1 MNTRCCMPAWALLVL
16 LVVALL
22 LGRVARY
29 LILHAVKLLG
39 RQPALHWLNDL
50 RHNKVFH
57 RLAQMTPSLVIQFG
71 LHLVPDLSKT
81 ATLFIGNVA
90 LAFTILFLVLAISA
104 LLNALLDIYART
116 EHART
121 RSIKGYVQLA
131 KMVLFV
137 FGAIIIVATLIDRS
151 PLLLLSG
158 LGAMSAVILLVYKD
172 TLLSFVASVQL
183 TSNDMLRVGDWIEM
197 PQVGADGD
205 VVDITL
211 HTVKV
216 QNFDKTI
223 VSIPTWRLMSESFK
237 NWRGMQAS
245 GGRRIKRSLF
255 IDASGVRFLRD
266 DEEVR
271 MTQVHLLTDYISRK
285 QAELK
290 AWNEAQGQSA
300 QLSANRRRMTNLG
313 TFRAYALAYLKSH
326 PDIQPNMTCMVRQMQ
341 TTAQGVPLEIY
352 LLHPHHGM
360 VGLRADSRGYL
371 RLPAGGAAGI
381 RLEPVSTAERHG
393 PAQRAVRN
401 DAEHH
406 DRPSAGALTR
416 QTARGSRAPRRSN
429 HHTPL
434 RPIRPCVTGQANSVN
449 NRGTCLVAAR
459 GKIKPPPQLRK
470 LYLYV

>member
-1 MNTRCCMPAWALLVL
+1 MDFKQLWLNAQDLWGALEQHPFLQSGLALMLLLVIA
-16 LVVALL
+16 LV

-29 LILHAVKLLG
+29 LILHASRMLG
-39 RQPALHWLNDL
+39 RQPALHWINDF
-50 RHNKVFH
+50 RHNKVFQ

-71 LHLVPDLSKT
+71 LHLVPELSKT
-81 ATLFIGNVA
+81 AMTFLGNVA
-90 LAFTILFLVLAISA
+90 LSFTILFLLLSVSA

-131 KMVLFV
+131 KMVLYV

-223 VSIPTWRLMSESFK
+223 VSIPTWRLMSESFR
-237 NWRGMQAS
+237 NWRGMQQS

-255 IDASGVRFLRD
+255 IDASGVRFIRD
-266 DEEVR
+266 DEEEKLS
-271 MTQVHLLTDYISRK
+271 QVHLLTGYMGRK
-285 QAELK
+285 KAELK
-290 AWNEAQGQSA
+290 AWNEAQGNVA
-300 QLSANRRRMTNLG
+300 AMSANRRRMTNIG

-326 PDIQPNMTCMVRQMQ
+326 PEVQPNMTCMVRQMQ
-341 TTAQGVPLEIY
+341 TTAQGIPLEIY
-352 LLHPHHGM
+352 CFTTTTVWADYERIQGDIFDYLLAVLPEF
-360 VGLRADSRGYL
+360 GLSLYQQPSGGDL
-371 RLPAGGAAGI
+371 RTGLLPAVLGSASI
-381 RLEPVSTAERHG
+381 PEPQKH
-393 PAQRAVRN
+393 
-401 DAEHH
+401 
-406 DRPSAGALTR
+406 L
-416 QTARGSRAPRRSN
+416 
-429 HHTPL
+429 L
-434 RPIRPCVTGQANSVN
+434 
-449 NRGTCLVAAR
+449 
-459 GKIKPPPQLRK
+459 
-470 LYLYV
+470 

>member
-1 MNTRCCMPAWALLVL
+1 MDMKQLWLNAQDLWGALDRHPLLHTGLGLVFL

-29 LILHAVKLLG
+29 LILHATKLLG
-39 RQPALHWLNDL
+39 RQPAMHWLNDL
-50 RHNKVFH
+50 HQNKVFH

-71 LHLVPDLSKT
+71 LYLVPELSKT
-81 ATLFIGNVA
+81 ALLFLGNAA
-90 LAFTILFLVLAISA
+90 LAVTLLFLVLALSA

-131 KMVLFV
+131 KMGLFV
-137 FGAIIIVATLIDRS
+137 LGAIVIVATLIDRS

-223 VSIPTWRLMSESFK
+223 VSIPTWRLMSESFR
-237 NWRGMQAS
+237 NWRGMQQS

-255 IDASGVRFLRD
+255 IDASGVRFLH
-266 DEEVR
+266 DEEEQRLSQVR
-271 MTQVHLLTDYISRK
+271 LLTDYIGRK

-290 AWNEAQGQSA
+290 SWNEAQGNVA
-300 QLSANRRRMTNLG
+300 AMSANRRRMTNLG

-326 PDIQPNMTCMVRQMQ
+326 PEIQANMTCMVRQMQ

-352 LLHPHHGM
+352 CFTRTTAWADYERIQGDIFDYLLAVLPEFGLSLYQQPSGGDLRSGM
-360 VGLRADSRGYL
+360 
-371 RLPAGGAAGI
+371 LPALLGASHV
-381 RLEPVSTAERHG
+381 PG
-393 PAQRAVRN
+393 PEHRA
-401 DAEHH
+401 
-406 DRPSAGALTR
+406 L
-416 QTARGSRAPRRSN
+416 
-429 HHTPL
+429 
-434 RPIRPCVTGQANSVN
+434 
-449 NRGTCLVAAR
+449 
-459 GKIKPPPQLRK
+459 
-470 LYLYV
+470 

>member
-1 MNTRCCMPAWALLVL
+1 MDFKQLWLNTQDLWGALDQHPLLHAGIGLALL
-16 LVVALL
+16 LVIALV

-29 LILHAVKLLG
+29 LVLHAVRLLG
-39 RQPALHWLNDL
+39 RQPSLHWLNDL

-71 LHLVPDLSKT
+71 LHLVPELSKT
-81 ATLFIGNVA
+81 SLLFLGNLA
-90 LAFTILFLVLAISA
+90 MAFTILFQLLALSA

-131 KMVLFV
+131 KMVLYV
-137 FGAIIIVATLIDRS
+137 FGAIIIVATRIDRS
-151 PLLLLSG
+151 PQLLLSG

-237 NWRGMQAS
+237 NWRGMQQS
-245 GGRRIKRSLF
+245 GGRRIKRSLY
-255 IDASGVRFLRD
+255 IDASGVRFLH
-266 DEEVR
+266 DEEEQRLSKVR
-271 MTQVHLLTDYISRK
+271 LLTDYIGRK

-290 AWNEAQGQSA
+290 SWNEAQGNVA
-300 QLSANRRRMTNLG
+300 ALSANRRRMTNIG

-326 PDIQPNMTCMVRQMQ
+326 PEIQPNMTCMVRQMQ
-341 TTAQGVPLEIY
+341 TTAQGIPLEIY
-352 LLHPHHGM
+352 CFTRTTAWVDYERIQGDIFDYLLAVMPEFGLNLYQQPS
-360 VGLRADSRGYL
+360 GTDLRAGL
-371 RLPAGGAAGI
+371 LPAI
-381 RLEPVSTAERHG
+381 
-393 PAQRAVRN
+393 
-401 DAEHH
+401 
-406 DRPSAGALTR
+406 AGA
-416 QTARGSRAPRRSN
+416 S
-429 HHTPL
+429 H
-434 RPIRPCVTGQANSVN
+434 V
-449 NRGTCLVAAR
+449 
-459 GKIKPPPQLRK
+459 PQPEKHAL
-470 LYLYV
+470 

>member
-1 MNTRCCMPAWALLVL
+1 MDFKQLWLNIQDLWGALDQHPFLLSGLALALLL
-16 LVVALL
+16 IVALV

-29 LILHAVKLLG
+29 LVLHATKLLG
-39 RQPALHWLNDL
+39 RQPALHWINDL

-71 LHLVPDLSKT
+71 LHLVPELSK
-81 ATLFIGNVA
+81 ASLVFLGNVA
-90 LAFTILFLVLAISA
+90 MAFTILFQVLALGA

-131 KMVLFV
+131 KMVLYV

-237 NWRGMQAS
+237 NWRGMQQS

-255 IDASGVRFLRD
+255 IDASGVRFLHD
-266 DEEVR
+266 DEELRLSKVR
-271 MTQVHLLTDYISRK
+271 LLTDYISRK

-290 AWNEAQGQSA
+290 SWNEAQGNVA
-300 QLSANRRRMTNLG
+300 AMSANRRRMTNIG

-326 PDIQPNMTCMVRQMQ
+326 AEIQPNMTCMVRQMQ
-341 TTAQGVPLEIY
+341 TTAQGIPLEIY
-352 LLHPHHGM
+352 CFTRTTAWADYERIQGDIFDYLLAVMPEFGLSLYQQPS
-360 VGLRADSRGYL
+360 GNDLRAGL
-371 RLPAGGAAGI
+371 LPAVLGASAI
-381 RLEPVSTAERHG
+381 PEVEK
-393 PAQRAVRN
+393 RA
-401 DAEHH
+401 
-406 DRPSAGALTR
+406 
-416 QTARGSRAPRRSN
+416 
-429 HHTPL
+429 
-434 RPIRPCVTGQANSVN
+434 I
-449 NRGTCLVAAR
+449 
-459 GKIKPPPQLRK
+459 
-470 LYLYV
+470 

>member
-1 MNTRCCMPAWALLVL
+1 MDIQLFWQNALDLWGTLDQHPRLLASIGLSVL
-16 LVVALL
+16 LVTALV
-22 LGRVARY
+22 LGRVARFM
-29 LILHAVKLLG
+29 ILHAVKLLG

-50 RHNKVFH
+50 LQNKVFQ
-57 RLAQMTPSLVIQFG
+57 RLAQMTPSLVVQFG
-71 LHLVPDLSKT
+71 LKLVPELS
-81 ATLFIGNVA
+81 ATSQHFLGNVA
-90 LAFTILFLVLAISA
+90 LAFTILFVVLSISA
-104 LLNALLDIYART
+104 LLDALLDIYART
-116 EHART
+116 EYART

-237 NWRGMQAS
+237 NWRGMQQA

-255 IDASGVRFLRD
+255 IDAGGVRFLQPH
-266 DEEVR
+266 EEQR
-271 MTQVHLLTDYISRK
+271 LADIRLLSDYIAHKRH
-285 QAELK
+285 ELHS
-290 AWNEAQGQSA
+290 WNEAQGPVA
-300 QLSANRRRMTNLG
+300 ELSANRRRLTNIG
-313 TFRAYALAYLKSH
+313 TFRAFALAYLKSH

-352 LLHPHHGM
+352 CFTRTTAWADYERIQGDIFDYLLAVLPEFGLSLYQQPS
-360 VGLRADSRGYL
+360 GNDLRAGL
-371 RLPAGGAAGI
+371 LPSSLAG
-381 RLEPVSTAERHG
+381 E
-393 PAQRAVRN
+393 QRSLNA
-401 DAEHH
+401 DA
-406 DRPSAGALTR
+406 T
-416 QTARGSRAPRRSN
+416 
-429 HHTPL
+429 
-434 RPIRPCVTGQANSVN
+434 
-449 NRGTCLVAAR
+449 
-459 GKIKPPPQLRK
+459 KP
-470 LYLYV
+470 

>member
-1 MNTRCCMPAWALLVL
+1 MEIKQLWLNAQELWSALENHPRVYCALALLVL
-16 LVVALL
+16 LSIALV

-29 LILHAVKLLG
+29 LILHGVKLLG
-39 RQPALHWLNDL
+39 RQPAMFWLNDFL
-50 RHNKVFH
+50 ENKVFH
-57 RLAQMTPSLVIQFG
+57 RLAQVVPSLVIQFG
-71 LHLVPDLSKT
+71 LNLIPELNK
-81 ATLFIGNVA
+81 ATLNFLGNVA
-90 LAFTILFLVLAISA
+90 LAFTFLFLLLAVSA

-121 RSIKGYVQLA
+121 RSIKGYVQLT
-131 KMVLFV
+131 KMVLYI
-137 FGAIIIVATLIDRS
+137 FGSIIIVATLIDRS

-266 DEEVR
+266 EEEFKLS
-271 MTQVHLLTDYISRK
+271 QVHLLTDYMTRK
-285 QAELK
+285 QAELR
-290 AWNEAQGQSA
+290 AWNEAQGNVA
-300 QLSANRRRMTNLG
+300 AMSANRRRMTNIG

-326 PDIQPNMTCMVRQMQ
+326 ADIQPNMTCMVRQMQ
-341 TTAQGVPLEIY
+341 TTAQGIPLEIY
-352 LLHPHHGM
+352 CFTRTTAWADYERIQGDIFDYLLAVLPEF
-360 VGLRADSRGYL
+360 GLSLYQQPSGTDL
-371 RLPAGGAAGI
+371 RSGLLPAVLGASHI
-381 RLEPVSTAERHG
+381 PEQEKRLM
-393 PAQRAVRN
+393 
-401 DAEHH
+401 
-406 DRPSAGALTR
+406 
-416 QTARGSRAPRRSN
+416 
-429 HHTPL
+429 
-434 RPIRPCVTGQANSVN
+434 
-449 NRGTCLVAAR
+449 
-459 GKIKPPPQLRK
+459 
-470 LYLYV
+470 

>member
-1 MNTRCCMPAWALLVL
+1 MDIKQLWLNLQDLWGALDQHPLLHSSLALVL
-16 LVVALL
+16 LLAIALV

-29 LILHAVKLLG
+29 LILHGAKLLG
-39 RQPALHWLNDL
+39 RQPALHWVNDL
-50 RHNKVFH
+50 RQNKVFH
-57 RLAQMTPSLVIQFG
+57 RLAQMTPSLIIQFG
-71 LHLVPDLSKT
+71 LHLVPELSKT
-81 ATLFIGNVA
+81 SMIFLGNVA
-90 LAFTILFLVLAISA
+90 LAFTILFMVLSLSA
-104 LLNALLDIYART
+104 LLSALLDVYART

-121 RSIKGYVQLA
+121 RSIKGYVQLT
-131 KMVLFV
+131 KMVLYV

-237 NWRGMQAS
+237 NWRGMQQS

-255 IDASGVRFLRD
+255 IDASGVRFLH
-266 DEEVR
+266 DEEEQR
-271 MTQVHLLTDYISRK
+271 LTQVRLLTDYISRK

-290 AWNEAQGQSA
+290 AWNEAQGNVA
-300 QLSANRRRMTNLG
+300 AMSANRRRMTNLG

-326 PDIQPNMTCMVRQMQ
+326 AEIQPNMTCMVRQLQ
-341 TTAQGVPLEIY
+341 TTAQGIPLEIY
-352 LLHPHHGM
+352 CFTRTTVWADYERIQGDIFDYLLAVMPEF
-360 VGLRADSRGYL
+360 GLNLYQQPSGTDL
-371 RLPAGGAAGI
+371 RSGLLPAVLGASH
-381 RLEPVSTAERHG
+381 LPEP
-393 PAQRAVRN
+393 QK
-401 DAEHH
+401 
-406 DRPSAGALTR
+406 
-416 QTARGSRAPRRSN
+416 Q
-429 HHTPL
+429 
-434 RPIRPCVTGQANSVN
+434 
-449 NRGTCLVAAR
+449 LV
-459 GKIKPPPQLRK
+459 
-470 LYLYV
+470 

>member
-1 MNTRCCMPAWALLVL
+1 MDIKQLWLNVQDLWGALDEHPLLHASLGFLVL

-71 LHLVPDLSKT
+71 LYLVPDLSKT
-81 ATLFIGNVA
+81 AILFIGNVA
-90 LAFTILFLVLAISA
+90 LALTILFLVLAMSA

-183 TSNDMLRVGDWIEM
+183 TSNDMLRVGDWI
-197 PQVGADGD
+197 
-205 VVDITL
+205 
-211 HTVKV
+211 
-216 QNFDKTI
+216 DKTI

-271 MTQVHLLTDYISRK
+271 MTQVHLLTDYIGRK

-290 AWNEAQGQSA
+290 AWNEAQGHSA

-341 TTAQGVPLEIY
+341 TTAEGVPLEIY
-352 LLHPHHGM
+352 CFTRTTVWADYERIQGDIFDYLLAVLPEF
-360 VGLRADSRGYL
+360 GLNLYQQPSGTDL
-371 RLPAGGAAGI
+371 RTGI
-381 RLEPVSTAERHG
+381 LALTQNTRTPETAE
-393 PAQRAVRN
+393 
-401 DAEHH
+401 
-406 DRPSAGALTR
+406 
-416 QTARGSRAPRRSN
+416 
-429 HHTPL
+429 
-434 RPIRPCVTGQANSVN
+434 
-449 NRGTCLVAAR
+449 
-459 GKIKPPPQLRK
+459 
-470 LYLYV
+470 Y

>member
-1 MNTRCCMPAWALLVL
+1 MDFKQLWLDTQDLWGALDQHPLLHAGLGLALL
-16 LVVALL
+16 LVVALV

-29 LILHAVKLLG
+29 LVLHGVRLLG

-50 RHNKVFH
+50 RQNKVFH
-57 RLAQMTPSLVIQFG
+57 RLAQMTPSVVIQFG
-71 LHLVPDLSKT
+71 LHLVPELSQ
-81 ATLFIGNVA
+81 ASQLFLGNLA
-90 LAFTILFLVLAISA
+90 MAFTILFQLLALSA

-131 KMVLFV
+131 KMVLYV

-223 VSIPTWRLMSESFK
+223 VSIPTWRLMSESFR
-237 NWRGMQAS
+237 NWRGMQQS

-255 IDASGVRFLRD
+255 IDASGVRFLHD
-266 DEEVR
+266 DEEARLSGVR
-271 MTQVHLLTDYISRK
+271 LLTDYIERK

-290 AWNEAQGQSA
+290 SWNEAQGNVA
-300 QLSANRRRMTNLG
+300 ALSANRRRMTNLG

-326 PDIQPNMTCMVRQMQ
+326 PEIQPNMTCMVRQMQ
-341 TTAQGVPLEIY
+341 TTAQGIPLEIY
-352 LLHPHHGM
+352 CFTRTTVWADYERIQGDIFDYLLAVMPEFGLSLYQQPS
-360 VGLRADSRGYL
+360 GNDLRAGL
-371 RLPAGGAAGI
+371 LPAVLGASHI
-381 RLEPVSTAERHG
+381 G
-393 PAQRAVRN
+393 PNQKQ
-401 DAEHH
+401 
-406 DRPSAGALTR
+406 AL
-416 QTARGSRAPRRSN
+416 
-429 HHTPL
+429 
-434 RPIRPCVTGQANSVN
+434 
-449 NRGTCLVAAR
+449 
-459 GKIKPPPQLRK
+459 
-470 LYLYV
+470 

>member
-1 MNTRCCMPAWALLVL
+1 MDIKQLWLNAQDLWGALDQHPLLHSSLALVLL
-16 LVVALL
+16 LVVALV

-50 RHNKVFH
+50 RQNKVFH
-57 RLAQMTPSLVIQFG
+57 RLAQMTPSLLIQFG
-71 LHLVPDLSKT
+71 LHLIPELSKT
-81 ATLFIGNVA
+81 SLLFLGNVA
-90 LAFTILFLVLAISA
+90 LAFSILFLVLALSA
-104 LLNALLDIYART
+104 LLSALLDIYART
-116 EHART
+116 EYART

-137 FGAIIIVATLIDRS
+137 CGAIIIIATLIDRS

-172 TLLSFVASVQL
+172 TLLSFVAGVQL

-237 NWRGMQAS
+237 NWRGMQQS

-255 IDASGVRFLRD
+255 IDASGVRFLH
-266 DEEVR
+266 DEEEQKL
-271 MTQVHLLTDYISRK
+271 TQIRLLTDYIGRK

-290 AWNEAQGQSA
+290 SWNEAQGNVA
-300 QLSANRRRMTNLG
+300 AMSANRRRMTNLG

-326 PDIQPNMTCMVRQMQ
+326 PEVQADMTCMVRQMQ

-352 LLHPHHGM
+352 CFTRTTAWADYERIQGDIFDYLLAVLPEFGLSLYQQPS
-360 VGLRADSRGYL
+360 GNDLRAGI
-371 RLPAGGAAGI
+371 LPAVLGAGVI
-381 RLEPVSTAERHG
+381 PENEK
-393 PAQRAVRN
+393 
-401 DAEHH
+401 
-406 DRPSAGALTR
+406 
-416 QTARGSRAPRRSN
+416 RSM
-429 HHTPL
+429 
-434 RPIRPCVTGQANSVN
+434 
-449 NRGTCLVAAR
+449 
-459 GKIKPPPQLRK
+459 
-470 LYLYV
+470 

>member
-1 MNTRCCMPAWALLVL
+1 MDIKQLWLNLQDFWGALDQHPLLHSGLALVM
-16 LVVALL
+16 LVAIALV

-29 LILHAVKLLG
+29 LILHGAKLIG
-39 RQPALHWLNDL
+39 RQPALHWVNDL
-50 RHNKVFH
+50 RQNKVFH
-57 RLAQMTPSLVIQFG
+57 RLAQTTPSLIIQSG
-71 LHLVPDLSKT
+71 LHLVPGLSKT
-81 ATLFIGNVA
+81 STVFLGNVA
-90 LAFTILFLVLAISA
+90 LSFTILFMLLAISA
-104 LLNALLDIYART
+104 LLSALLDVYART

-121 RSIKGYVQLA
+121 RSIKGYVQLT
-131 KMVLFV
+131 KMVLYV

-237 NWRGMQAS
+237 NWRGMQQS

-255 IDASGVRFLRD
+255 IDASGVRFLHD
-266 DEEVR
+266 DEEQRLSQVR
-271 MTQVHLLTDYISRK
+271 LLTDYMGRK

-290 AWNEAQGQSA
+290 AWNEAQGNVA
-300 QLSANRRRMTNLG
+300 AMAANRRRMTNLG

-326 PDIQPNMTCMVRQMQ
+326 PEIQPNMTCMVRQLQ
-341 TTAQGVPLEIY
+341 TTAQGIPLEIY
-352 LLHPHHGM
+352 CFTGTTVWADYERIQGDIFDYLLAVMPEFGL
-360 VGLRADSRGYL
+360 GLYQQPSGTDLRAGL
-371 RLPAGGAAGI
+371 LPAVLGASH
-381 RLEPVSTAERHG
+381 LPE
-393 PAQRAVRN
+393 AQKQV
-401 DAEHH
+401 
-406 DRPSAGALTR
+406 
-416 QTARGSRAPRRSN
+416 
-429 HHTPL
+429 
-434 RPIRPCVTGQANSVN
+434 V
-449 NRGTCLVAAR
+449 
-459 GKIKPPPQLRK
+459 
-470 LYLYV
+470 

>member
-1 MNTRCCMPAWALLVL
+1 MDMKQLWLNAQDLWGALDRHPLLHTGLGLVFLLVM
-16 LVVALL
+16 ALL

-29 LILHAVKLLG
+29 LILHATKLLG
-39 RQPALHWLNDL
+39 RQPAMHWLNDL
-50 RHNKVFH
+50 HQNKVFH

-71 LHLVPDLSKT
+71 LYLVPELSKT
-81 ATLFIGNVA
+81 ALLFLGNAA
-90 LAFTILFLVLAISA
+90 LAVTLLFLVLALSA

-131 KMVLFV
+131 KMGLFV
-137 FGAIIIVATLIDRS
+137 LGAIVIVATLIDRS

-223 VSIPTWRLMSESFK
+223 VSIPTWRLMSESFR
-237 NWRGMQAS
+237 NWRGMQQS

-255 IDASGVRFLRD
+255 IDASGVRFLH
-266 DEEVR
+266 DEEEQRLSQVR
-271 MTQVHLLTDYISRK
+271 LLTDYIGRK

-290 AWNEAQGQSA
+290 SWNEAQGNVA
-300 QLSANRRRMTNLG
+300 AMSANRRRMTNLG

-326 PDIQPNMTCMVRQMQ
+326 PEIQANMTCMVRQMQ

-352 LLHPHHGM
+352 CFTRTTAWADYERIQGDIFDYLLAVLPEFGLSLYQQPSGGDLRSGM
-360 VGLRADSRGYL
+360 
-371 RLPAGGAAGI
+371 LPALLGASHI
-381 RLEPVSTAERHG
+381 PG
-393 PAQRAVRN
+393 PEHRA
-401 DAEHH
+401 
-406 DRPSAGALTR
+406 L
-416 QTARGSRAPRRSN
+416 
-429 HHTPL
+429 
-434 RPIRPCVTGQANSVN
+434 
-449 NRGTCLVAAR
+449 
-459 GKIKPPPQLRK
+459 
-470 LYLYV
+470 

>member
-1 MNTRCCMPAWALLVL
+1 MDMKQLWLNAQDLWGALDRHPLLHTGLGLVFL

-29 LILHAVKLLG
+29 LILHATKLLG
-39 RQPALHWLNDL
+39 RQPAMHWLNDL
-50 RHNKVFH
+50 HHNKVFH

-71 LHLVPDLSKT
+71 LYLVPELSKT
-81 ATLFIGNVA
+81 ALLFLGNAA
-90 LAFTILFLVLAISA
+90 LAVTLLFLVLALSA

-131 KMVLFV
+131 KMGLFV
-137 FGAIIIVATLIDRS
+137 LGAIVIVATLIDRS

-223 VSIPTWRLMSESFK
+223 VSIPTWRLMSESFR
-237 NWRGMQAS
+237 NWRGMQQS

-255 IDASGVRFLRD
+255 IDASGVRFLH
-266 DEEVR
+266 DEEEQR
-271 MTQVHLLTDYISRK
+271 LTQVRLLTDYIGRK

-290 AWNEAQGQSA
+290 SWNEAQGNVA
-300 QLSANRRRMTNLG
+300 AMSANRRRMTNLG

-326 PDIQPNMTCMVRQMQ
+326 PEIQANMTCMVRQMQ

-352 LLHPHHGM
+352 CFTRTTAWADYERIQGDIFDYLLAVLPEFGLSLYQQPSGGDLRSGM
-360 VGLRADSRGYL
+360 
-371 RLPAGGAAGI
+371 LPALLGASHI
-381 RLEPVSTAERHG
+381 PG
-393 PAQRAVRN
+393 PEHRA
-401 DAEHH
+401 
-406 DRPSAGALTR
+406 L
-416 QTARGSRAPRRSN
+416 
-429 HHTPL
+429 
-434 RPIRPCVTGQANSVN
+434 
-449 NRGTCLVAAR
+449 
-459 GKIKPPPQLRK
+459 
-470 LYLYV
+470 